1 MVGVLFY
8 ILEKERKGMKQT
20 LQILV
25 FGSLCL
31 MLIWVSYS
39 MASDGRSIYLNK
51 CGSCH
56 QEGGD
61 VEAFAPSKFASTQWR
76 RFFNRDKH
84 KRKKDISELF
94 TKEELEQVKTYLVR
108 HAADSDQPEAVGLK

>member
-1 MVGVLFY
+1 MCDTFY
-8 ILEKERKGMKQT
+8 NMEKERKGMKQT
-20 LQILV
+20 LHMLV
-25 FGSLCL
+25 FGGLCFIL
-31 MLIWVSYS
+31 LWVSYS

-56 QEGGD
+56 QESGD
-61 VEAFAPSKFASTQWR
+61 VETFAPSKYASTQWR
-76 RFFNRDKH
+76 RFFRRNKH

-94 TKEELEQVKTYLVR
+94 TKEELEQVKTYLIL

>member
-1 MVGVLFY
+1 MKRTLHIINVGCL
-8 ILEKERKGMKQT
+8 
-20 LQILV
+20 
-25 FGSLCL
+25 SL
-31 MLIWVSYS
+31 MLLWIPDVI
-39 MASDGRSIYLNK
+39 ASDGRSIYFNK

-61 VEAFAPSKFASTQWR
+61 VKAFAPSKYASTQWR
-76 RFFNRDKH
+76 RFFRRNKH

-94 TKEELEQVKTYLVR
+94 TKDELEKVKTYLIR